1 MLADSLSGAPL
12 PPKHG
17 GPLRL
22 VVPKQLGYK
31 SVKWV
36 ERIELSD
43 KIKTGYWEAQRLPRG
58 RSGAGQLSP
67 SGAAPRCQTTPV
79 ALR

>member
-1 MLADSLSGAPL
+1 MLADSLNGAPL

-43 KIKTGYWEAQRLPRG
+43 KIKTGYWESNGYPEDAPVTSRARGGSPPR
-58 RSGAGQLSP
+58 A
-67 SGAAPRCQTTPV
+67 
-79 ALR
+79 

>member
-1 MLADSLSGAPL
+1 M
-12 PPKHG
+12 
-17 GPLRL
+17 
-22 VVPKQLGYK
+22 QLGYK

-43 KIKTGYWEAQRLPRG
+43 KVRTGYWEANGYPEDAPAPGSLSPR
-58 RSGAGQLSP
+58 RGAG
-67 SGAAPRCQTTPV
+67 ACQTTPV